1 MADPAFVMVF
11 ALSVGAGHALLLWRL
26 VGRLRPGAASAVGFV
41 LGVLALR
48 LVPATTL
55 FAATWW
61 GTAQTALV
69 SLAGLWLGRT
79 AVLAALRRGRS

>member
-1 MADPAFVMVF
+1 MADTAFVMVF
-11 ALSVGAGHALLLWRL
+11 ALGVGAGHALLFWRL
-26 VGRLRPGAASAVGFV
+26 VRRLHPGAGSAMGFV
-41 LGVLALR
+41 LGALALR

-79 AVLAALRRGRS
+79 AVLAALRNGRS